1 MGLFD
6 KLKGQN
12 KQPQASPP
20 VLQDPQS
27 TLVPSI
33 GRMPF
38 PAYRGKEPYI
48 FISYAHLDADMVF
61 REIKCFNEQGYNVWY
76 DEGISPGNEWT
87 GEIAHALENCALF
100 VVFITPNSVDSF
112 NVLNE
117 INFALGDRKPFIA
130 IHLKETVIGGGLKL
144 QISTIQAILKYK
156 MTEEEYV
163 YKYTTAFTRLGLR
176 QRVKSQPYTSSPP
189 STPSSQPPQAVP
201 GREADTAGDFIVD
214 HGLLREYLGHDKD
227 VVLPDEVQLVG
238 SHALGKGSTFVETVD
253 LNKTGAI
260 LNGAFTDCPLLKEI
274 KVPDS
279 VTMIGDRPFVNC
291 PNLILYCRKAQL
303 PAEFAAN
310 FGGKEIIYLD
320 GGTAQ
325 AAAAPAV
332 LPGDT
337 VVFSSPEM
345 HDIVCAELG
354 VPPETVLTKAQ
365 CAGVTSLHVCG
376 NAVGRKFNAYINDGK
391 VIRIVPIAGDGG
403 QMATVSRG
411 SLDCLADL
419 PLLRNLTKL
428 ILPYQ
433 CVYDLTPLANSK
445 IEKLDLSANML
456 DDLSPLASMRFLTE
470 LILNYTQLGSL
481 SPLTRAPSL
490 SRLTFQ
496 GISQSQFDELCE
508 TENETLTSLFIASSS
523 KLQNID
529 KIEKLT
535 CLESLYIGDTHIT
548 DITPA
553 LSLKYLRRLG
563 IRNLQIPD
571 FSVVKEF
578 KALTALT
585 ADKAQETIIAALYGG
600 TFPFK
605 AY

>member
-6 KLKGQN
+6 KLKGQS
-12 KQPQASPP
+12 KQPQTPP
-20 VLQDPQS
+20 PESTGAQS

-61 REIKCFNEQGYNVWY
+61 REIKGFNEQGYHVWY

-117 INFALGDRKPFIA
+117 INFALSDRKPFIA
-130 IHLKETVIGGGLKL
+130 IHLAETVIEGGLKL

-163 YKYTTAFTRLGLR
+163 YKYTTAFTRLGLH
-176 QRVKSQPYTSSPP
+176 QHVKPNPYTAPSPSP
-189 STPSSQPPQAVP
+189 QQPQTAPVP
-201 GREADTAGDFIVD
+201 EASAAGDFVVD
-214 HGLLREYLGHDKD
+214 HGLLREYLGQEKN
-227 VVLPDEVQLVG
+227 VVFPDEVQLVG
-238 SHALGKGSTFVETVD
+238 SHALGKGSAFVETVD
-253 LNKTGAI
+253 LNKAGAI
-260 LNGAFTDCPLLKEI
+260 LNGAFTDCPLLKEL
-274 KVPDS
+274 KVPES
-279 VTMIGDRPFVNC
+279 VTMIGAKPFVNC
-291 PNLILYCRKAQL
+291 PNLILYCRQAQL
-303 PAEFAAN
+303 PEGFVSN
-310 FGGKEIIYLD
+310 FGGKEIVYLD
-320 GGTAQ
+320 SSAPQ
-325 AAAAPAV
+325 VAAAPVV
-332 LPGDT
+332 LPSDT

-354 VPPETVLTKAQ
+354 VPPKTALTKVQ

-391 VIRIVPIAGDGG
+391 VIRIVPIVGDGG

-411 SLDCLADL
+411 SLDCLADI
-419 PLLRNLTKL
+419 PLLRNLTKM

-433 CVYDLTPLANSK
+433 CIYDLTPLATSK
-445 IEKLDLSANML
+445 IEKLDLSANIL

-529 KIEKLT
+529 NIEKLT
-535 CLESLYIGDTHIT
+535 CLESLYIGDSHIT

-553 LSLKYLRRLG
+553 LSLKFLRRLG
-563 IRNLQIPD
+563 IRGLQIPD

-585 ADKAQETIIAALYGG
+585 ADKGQEALIAELYGG
-600 TFPFK
+600 AFPFK